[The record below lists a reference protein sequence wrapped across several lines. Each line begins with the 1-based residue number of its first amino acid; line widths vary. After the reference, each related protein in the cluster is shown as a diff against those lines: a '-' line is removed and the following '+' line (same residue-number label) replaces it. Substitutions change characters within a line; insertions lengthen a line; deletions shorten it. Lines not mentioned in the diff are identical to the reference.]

1 MNLLYGEDK
10 FFIGAVKFFDL
21 IKDFGFIAS
30 NNCNMPTAQY
40 NQDFYVN
47 SASFVEKEAKEDGRI
62 VVFQVE
68 KQKSGRTRAV
78 NVRRIT
84 KSEDDINL
92 ALSYYGEHEYIA
104 YKEGIKTNLF
114 NRLPISRNR
123 VVEKVKSLIV
133 EDEER
138 SPENTARHFTFFVEH
153 FKQDIHSQDRYI
165 FDRDFYREEKN
176 LWVSLFAIFTYD
188 EKLEILKTYPTAIKY
203 VNDERIL
210 LKWLD
215 TVSLENISLPQLQY
229 IYDVIKLLPT
239 ENQGNVKESF
249 EKIVDSEIKREL
261 KELSER
267 SDVGEAD
274 LDRAL
279 RRYLRF
285 TTKKYDDE
293 KRLCL
298 AAIKC
303 NQFKQE
309 LNKFST
315 QPLEFYVLSSFTC
328 FLDRLSVEDKNMHK
342 QELEDVIKPIL
353 ESCLSD
359 KLYFK
364 AIELISSF
372 PFLSDIYS
380 TYSKRLLPLIIT
392 YLKGKA
398 QSVLNSVSNIDNLL
412 SDYDELTRIYK
423 DSEKTTIRQTLVPI
437 LLNSNSIFE
446 LSKISSYPYE
456 WADKD
461 LALEKVEKIVSDWD
475 YNTVKDFLGIEPNL
489 FDDDMRF
496 VDMIIN
502 RAMQLVGNIALTNFF
517 DGTPVDPESKG
528 LYSRNPERENC
539 DFLKKLKA
547 LIPNGKENVRWNS
560 YIQTR
565 SNEDLLILFDN
576 GVIMSLPGRVIEEII
591 NSISLDSVMSESEH
605 WYYHPSLSNQTYE
618 KALKATT
625 IDLLFS
631 IIANRLVNIELSYD
645 NIPLA
650 VLLTEL
656 LASNKP
662 QTGEYNALKDWE
674 RTFKA
679 HLESLKQTS
688 QDRRLAAVLWAV
700 HFQSSASMAAL
711 ADIFGYLPPYVQIRS
726 VKKLFQLMSQGKIT
740 HTADSLYQFISQG
753 EKPICLPLEIAFAYL
768 RRREKNPNSTLD
780 NNVMLKLL
788 DGREDHAEWIGIRHL
803 MTECNGRWNVEELP
817 DDYTNKKRYKY
828 FNGLINT
835 TEKRGIRVFVPFKM
849 IDGFGELK
857 EYNNKYYND
866 VGELIKL
873 TYPDSDYKMINETQG
888 VSYYFDDSHETDLF
902 ALARSFNMK
911 FNGLN
916 NFLGFIV
923 NEADDD
929 VFCECR
935 LANKVDNW
943 SEVAFYWCGNKPCFC
958 PPVRYMLDRE
968 WEKYTL
974 LDFMRI
980 LKIPADYV
988 NMNGNKTM
996 FGHYIILSSYLK
1008 SFVNFY
1014 EHLKCRE
1021 CGKLMKPKDITNFTT
1036 RAVNEF
1042 SCTNEDCVKQNKT
1055 VYLNHCFNKRKCNAT
1070 IDSRDSKQ
1078 CPNGQYIC
1086 PKCGA
1091 CCSTEN
1097 YKLRISHLKMTGGS
1111 ISKWLIDFVRNK
1123 KGHWEKQEY
1132 FCYKCGKPMTNEEG
1146 KYVCKDCGTEYKHQ

>member
-47 SASFVEKEAKEDGRI
+47 SASFVEEEAKEDGRI

-104 YKEGIKTNLF
+104 YKGGIKTNLF

-176 LWVSLFAIFTYD
+176 LWMSLFSIFTYD
-188 EKLEILKTYPTAIKY
+188 EKWEILETYPTAIKY

-215 TVSLENISLPQLQY
+215 TVCLENKSLPQLQY
-229 IYDVIKLLPT
+229 IYNVIKLLPT
-239 ENQGNVKESF
+239 QYQGNVKESF

-267 SDVGEAD
+267 SNVGEAD

-279 RRYLRF
+279 RCYLRL
-285 TTKKYDDE
+285 TSKNYDDE
-293 KRLCL
+293 KKLCL
-298 AAIKC
+298 AEIK
-303 NQFKQE
+303 NNRFKQE
-309 LNKFST
+309 LNKFSNR
-315 QPLEFYVLSSFTC
+315 PLESYVLSSFTC

-342 QELEDVIKPIL
+342 RELEDVIKPIL

-359 KLYFK
+359 KLYSK
-364 AIELISSF
+364 AIELICSF
-372 PFLSDIYS
+372 PFLSDICS

-392 YLKGKA
+392 YLKGEA
-398 QSVLNSVSNIDNLL
+398 QSVLNSVGNIEDLL

-437 LLNSNSIFE
+437 LLNSNSIFA

-456 WADKD
+456 WADMD
-461 LALEKVEKIVSDWD
+461 LALEKVEKIVSVWD
-475 YNTVKDFLGIEPNL
+475 YNIVKDFLEIEPNL
-489 FDDDMRF
+489 FDDDIRF

-502 RAMQLVGNIALTNFF
+502 RAIQLVGNIALTNFF
-517 DGTPVDPESKG
+517 DGTPVDSESKG

-547 LIPNGKENVRWNS
+547 LIPNGKENARWNS

-576 GVIMSLPGRVIEEII
+576 GVIMSLPGRVIEDII
-591 NSISLDSVMSESEH
+591 NSFTLDSVMSRSER
-605 WYYHPSLSNQTYE
+605 WYYRPSLSNQIYV
-618 KALKATT
+618 KALKTT
-625 IDLLFS
+625 TVDLFP
-631 IIANRLVNIELSYD
+631 IIANRLENLDLSFD

-650 VLLTEL
+650 VLLAEL
-656 LASNKP
+656 MVYNKP
-662 QTGEYNALKDWE
+662 VPYDYYWE
-674 RTFKA
+674 RSFKA
-679 HLESLKQTS
+679 NLAKLKRTS
-688 QDRRLAAVLWAV
+688 NNQRLAVILWAV
-700 HFQSSASMAAL
+700 HFRSSASMAAL
-711 ADIFGYLPPYVQIRS
+711 ADVFGYLPPYVQIRS

-753 EKPICLPLEIAFAYL
+753 EKPICFPLEIAFAYL
-768 RRREKNPNSTLD
+768 RRREKDPNSTLD

-788 DGREDHAEWIGIRHL
+788 NGREDHAEWIGIRQL
-803 MTECNGRWNVEELP
+803 MTECNGRWKVEELP

-828 FNGLINT
+828 YNGLINK
-835 TEKRGIRVFVPFKM
+835 TEERGIRVFVPFKM

-873 TYPDSDYKMINETQG
+873 TYADSDYKMINETQG
-888 VSYYFDDSHETDLF
+888 VSYYFEDSHETDLF

-916 NFLGFIV
+916 NFLEFIV

-929 VFCECR
+929 VFCESR
-935 LANKVDNW
+935 LANDVDNW
-943 SEVAFYWCGNKPCFC
+943 FGVAFYWCGNKPCFR

-968 WEKYTL
+968 WEEYTL

-980 LKIPADYV
+980 LKIPTAYV
-988 NMNGNKTM
+988 NRNGRKTM

-1008 SFVNFY
+1008 SFIKFY

-1021 CGKLMKPKDITNFTT
+1021 CGKLMKPQGITNFTT
-1036 RAVNEF
+1036 KAINEF
-1042 SCTNEDCVKQNKT
+1042 SCTNEDCVGNGRI
-1055 VYLNHCFNKRKCNAT
+1055 VYLNHCFNKQKCNAT
-1070 IDSRDSKQ
+1070 IDSRDSMQ

-1086 PKCGA
+1086 PECGA

-1097 YKLRISHLKMTGGS
+1097 FRLRISHLQMTGGV
-1111 ISKWLIDFVRNK
+1111 ISKWLIDFVRNNR
-1123 KGHWEKQEY
+1123 GHWEKQEF
-1132 FCYKCGKPMTNEEG
+1132 FCYKCGKLMTNENG
-1146 KYVCKDCGTEYKHQ
+1146 KYVCKDCGTEYNHK

>member
-47 SASFVEKEAKEDGRI
+47 SASFVEEEAKEDGRI

-153 FKQDIHSQDRYI
+153 FKQDIQSQDRYI

-176 LWVSLFAIFTYD
+176 LWMSLFAIFTYD
-188 EKLEILKTYPTAIKY
+188 EKWEILETYPTAIKY

-215 TVSLENISLPQLQY
+215 TVSLENKSLPQLQY
-229 IYDVIKLLPT
+229 IYNVIKLLPT
-239 ENQGNVKESF
+239 QYQGNVKESF

-267 SDVGEAD
+267 SNVGEAD

-279 RRYLRF
+279 RCYLRL
-285 TTKKYDDE
+285 TSKNYDDE
-293 KRLCL
+293 KKLCL
-298 AAIKC
+298 AEIK
-303 NQFKQE
+303 NNRFKQE
-309 LNKFST
+309 LNKFSNR
-315 QPLEFYVLSSFTC
+315 PLESYVLSSFTC

-342 QELEDVIKPIL
+342 RELEDVIKPIL

-359 KLYFK
+359 KLYSK
-364 AIELISSF
+364 AIELICSF
-372 PFLSDIYS
+372 PFLSDICS

-392 YLKGKA
+392 YLKGEA
-398 QSVLNSVSNIDNLL
+398 QSVLNSVGNIEDLL

-437 LLNSNSIFE
+437 LLNSNSIFA

-456 WADKD
+456 WADMD
-461 LALEKVEKIVSDWD
+461 LALEKVEKIVSVWD
-475 YNTVKDFLGIEPNL
+475 YNIVKDFLEIEPNL
-489 FDDDMRF
+489 FDDDIRF

-502 RAMQLVGNIALTNFF
+502 RAMQLVWNIALTNFF
-517 DGTPVDPESKG
+517 DGTPVDSESKG

-547 LIPNGKENVRWNS
+547 LIPNGKENARWNS

-591 NSISLDSVMSESEH
+591 NSVTLDSVMSRSER
-605 WYYHPSLSNQTYE
+605 WYYRPSLSNQIYV
-618 KALKATT
+618 KALKTT
-625 IDLLFS
+625 TVDLFP
-631 IIANRLVNIELSYD
+631 IIANRLENLDLSFD

-650 VLLTEL
+650 VLLAEL
-656 LASNKP
+656 MVYNKP
-662 QTGEYNALKDWE
+662 DPYDTSASYYWE
-674 RTFKA
+674 RSFKA
-679 HLESLKQTS
+679 KLAKLKRTS
-688 QDRRLAAVLWAV
+688 NNQRLAVILWAV
-700 HFQSSASMAAL
+700 HFRSSASMAAL
-711 ADIFGYLPPYVQIRS
+711 ADVFGYLPPYVQIRS

-753 EKPICLPLEIAFAYL
+753 EKPICFPLEIAFAYL
-768 RRREKNPNSTLD
+768 RRREKDPNSILD

-788 DGREDHAEWIGIRHL
+788 NGREDHAEWIGIRQL

-817 DDYTNKKRYKY
+817 DDNTNKKRYKY
-828 FNGLINT
+828 YNGLINK
-835 TEKRGIRVFVPFKM
+835 TEERRIRVFVPFKM

-873 TYPDSDYKMINETQG
+873 TYADSDYKMINETQG
-888 VSYYFDDSHETDLF
+888 VSYYFEDSHETDLF

-929 VFCECR
+929 VFCESR
-935 LANKVDNW
+935 LANDVDNW
-943 SEVAFYWCGNKPCFC
+943 FGVAFYWCGNKPCFR

-968 WEKYTL
+968 WEEYTL

-980 LKIPADYV
+980 LKIPTAYV
-988 NMNGNKTM
+988 NRNGRKTM

-1008 SFVNFY
+1008 SFIKFY

-1021 CGKLMKPKDITNFTT
+1021 CGKLMKPQGITNFTT
-1036 RAVNEF
+1036 KAINEF
-1042 SCTNEDCVKQNKT
+1042 SCTNEDCVGKGRI
-1055 VYLNHCFNKRKCNAT
+1055 VYLNHCFNKQKCNAT
-1070 IDSRDSKQ
+1070 IDSRDSMQ

-1086 PKCGA
+1086 PECGA

-1097 YKLRISHLKMTGGS
+1097 FRLRISHLQMTGGT
-1111 ISKWLIDFVRNK
+1111 ISKWLIDFVRNNR
-1123 KGHWEKQEY
+1123 GHWEKQEF
-1132 FCYKCGKPMTNEEG
+1132 FCYKCGKLMTNENG
-1146 KYVCKDCGTEYKHQ
+1146 KYVCKDCGTEYNHK

>member
-47 SASFVEKEAKEDGRI
+47 SASFVEEEAKEDGRI

-176 LWVSLFAIFTYD
+176 VWMSLFAIFTYD
-188 EKLEILKTYPTAIKY
+188 EKWEILETYPTAIKY

-215 TVSLENISLPQLQY
+215 TVSLENKSLPQLQY
-229 IYDVIKLLPT
+229 IYNVIKLLPT
-239 ENQGNVKESF
+239 QYQGNVKESF

-267 SDVGEAD
+267 SNVGEAD

-279 RRYLRF
+279 RCYLRL
-285 TTKKYDDE
+285 TSKNYDDE
-293 KRLCL
+293 KKLCL
-298 AAIKC
+298 AEIK
-303 NQFKQE
+303 NNRFKQE
-309 LNKFST
+309 LNKFSNR
-315 QPLEFYVLSSFTC
+315 PLESYVLSSFTC

-342 QELEDVIKPIL
+342 RELEDVIKPIL

-359 KLYFK
+359 KLYSK
-364 AIELISSF
+364 AIELICSF
-372 PFLSDIYS
+372 PFLSDICS

-392 YLKGKA
+392 YLKGEA
-398 QSVLNSVSNIDNLL
+398 QSVLNSVGKIEDLL

-437 LLNSNSIFE
+437 LLNSNSIFA

-456 WADKD
+456 WADMD
-461 LALEKVEKIVSDWD
+461 LALEKVEKIVSVWD
-475 YNTVKDFLGIEPNL
+475 YNIVKDFLEIEPNL
-489 FDDDMRF
+489 FDDDIRF

-502 RAMQLVGNIALTNFF
+502 RAMQLVWNIALTNFF
-517 DGTPVDPESKG
+517 DGTPVDSESKG

-547 LIPNGKENVRWNS
+547 LIPNGKENARWNS

-591 NSISLDSVMSESEH
+591 NSVTLDSVMSRSER
-605 WYYHPSLSNQTYE
+605 WYYRPSLSNQIYV
-618 KALKATT
+618 KALKTT
-625 IDLLFS
+625 TVDLFP
-631 IIANRLVNIELSYD
+631 IIANRLENLDLSFD

-650 VLLTEL
+650 VLLAEL
-656 LASNKP
+656 MVYNKP
-662 QTGEYNALKDWE
+662 DPYDYSVSYYWE
-674 RTFKA
+674 RSFKA
-679 HLESLKQTS
+679 NLAKLKRTS
-688 QDRRLAAVLWAV
+688 NNQRLAVILWAV
-700 HFQSSASMAAL
+700 HFRSSASMAAL
-711 ADIFGYLPPYVQIRS
+711 ADVFGYLPPYVQIRS

-753 EKPICLPLEIAFAYL
+753 EKPICFPLEIAFAYL
-768 RRREKNPNSTLD
+768 RRREKDPNSILD

-788 DGREDHAEWIGIRHL
+788 NGREDHAEWIGIRQL

-828 FNGLINT
+828 YNGLINK
-835 TEKRGIRVFVPFKM
+835 TEERRIRVFVPFKM

-873 TYPDSDYKMINETQG
+873 TYADSDYKMINETQG
-888 VSYYFDDSHETDLF
+888 VSYYFEDSHETDLF

-911 FNGLN
+911 FNGLD

-929 VFCECR
+929 VFCESR
-935 LANKVDNW
+935 LANDVDNW
-943 SEVAFYWCGNKPCFC
+943 FGVAFYWCGNKPCFR

-968 WEKYTL
+968 WEEYTL

-980 LKIPADYV
+980 LKIPTAYV
-988 NMNGNKTM
+988 NRNGRKTM

-1008 SFVNFY
+1008 SFIKFY

-1021 CGKLMKPKDITNFTT
+1021 CGKLMKPQGITNFTT
-1036 RAVNEF
+1036 KAINEF
-1042 SCTNEDCVKQNKT
+1042 SCTNEDCVGKGRI
-1055 VYLNHCFNKRKCNAT
+1055 VYLNHCFNKQKCNAT
-1070 IDSRDSKQ
+1070 IDSRDSMQ

-1086 PKCGA
+1086 PECGA

-1097 YKLRISHLKMTGGS
+1097 FKLRISHLEMTGGS
-1111 ISKWLIDFVRNK
+1111 ISPWLIDFVRNK

-1132 FCYKCGKPMTNEEG
+1132 FCYKCGKLMTNENG
-1146 KYVCKDCGTEYKHQ
+1146 KYVCKDCGTEYNHK